1 MPAFSSALPCVPSL
15 YVRIYHSEPI
25 RCRAFSGSLTIREGI
40 SSWKIMNVNLITFPH
55 YTWGYIA
62 YTTASWRTKRV
73 PSLYVRVYH
82 PRPPLVYVRGCS
94 LTIREGISTLTPGNC
109 FCSQFPHYTWG
120 YIGRGMSDQ
129 REGIRS
135 LTIREG
141 ISFCLQFVSDCL
153 LFPHY
158 TWGYITRLIRCKPVW
173 RVPSLY
179 VRVYHWV

>member
-1 MPAFSSALPCVPSL
+1 MEFPHYTWGYIGMPAFSSALPCVPSL

-73 PSLYVRVYH
+73 PSLYVRVYRTKP
-82 PRPPLVYVRGCS
+82 PRKLSKMGS
-94 LTIREGISTLTPGNC
+94 LTIREGISTLTPGNY

-120 YIGRGMSDQ
+120 YIVRN
-129 REGIRS
+129 
-135 LTIREG
+135 
-141 ISFCLQFVSDCL
+141 C
-153 LFPHY
+153 FPDSTH
-158 TWGYITRLIRCKPVW
+158 I
-173 RVPSLY
+173 VPSLY
-179 VRVYHWV
+179 VRVYRRY